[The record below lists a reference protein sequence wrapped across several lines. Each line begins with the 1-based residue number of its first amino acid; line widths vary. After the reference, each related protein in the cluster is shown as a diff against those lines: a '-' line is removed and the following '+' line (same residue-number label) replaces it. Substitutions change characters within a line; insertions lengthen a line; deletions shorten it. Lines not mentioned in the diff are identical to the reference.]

1 MLKTPR
7 RGVPFRLYVAAE
19 DKVIGAV
26 LTQETED
33 KEYVITY
40 ISRRLIDA
48 ETRYTFTE
56 KLCLSLYYACT
67 KLKHYLLSSTCIVVC
82 QTDVLKRMLQKTI
95 LNDRIGEWAYAL
107 LEYDLACESLKSMR
121 GQIVP
126 DFIVEHRIND
136 KHDL

>member
-1 MLKTPR
+1 MSSPPVLKAPR

-19 DKVIGAV
+19 DKIIVAV

-48 ETRYTFTE
+48 ETRYTLTE

-67 KLKHYLLSSTCIVVC
+67 KLKHYLLSSTCISF
-82 QTDVLKRMLQKTI
+82 
-95 LNDRIGEWAYAL
+95 
-107 LEYDLACESLKSMR
+107 DL
-121 GQIVP
+121 
-126 DFIVEHRIND
+126 
-136 KHDL
+136 

>member
-1 MLKTPR
+1 VLKAPR

-19 DKVIGAV
+19 DKIIVAV

-48 ETRYTFTE
+48 ETRYTLTE

-82 QTDVLKRMLQKTI
+82 QTDVLKRMLQKPI
-95 LNDRIGEWAYAL
+95 LSDRIGE
-107 LEYDLACESLKSMR
+107 
-121 GQIVP
+121 
-126 DFIVEHRIND
+126 
-136 KHDL
+136 